1 MKRVRETM
9 SDFVS
14 DPSADSPALALG
26 VLDPLIGFR
35 MRRIHSRL
43 SEGFVARLAGHD
55 MRPGGFSAMAL
66 IAGNPGLSQRA
77 LSQEVGLD
85 QASVVFL
92 LHELETRGWAER
104 RRDPAD
110 RRRHRLFLTAQG
122 EAALQRM
129 AAAAVENEKDVRAVL
144 TPAEA
149 AMLWALLDRL
159 YRATTTGGL
168 TQTDR
173 AR

>member
-1 MKRVRETM
+1 M
-9 SDFVS
+9 SDRVP
-14 DPSADSPALALG
+14 DGPDEEPTLALG

-35 MRRIHSRL
+35 MRRIHNRL
-43 SEGFVARLAGHD
+43 SEGFVARLAGHG

-66 IAGNPGLSQRA
+66 ISSNPGLSQRV

-92 LHELETRGWAER
+92 LDELEARGWAER

-110 RRRHRLFLTAQG
+110 RRRHQLFLTPAG
-122 EAALQRM
+122 EDELARM
-129 AAAAVENEKDVRAVL
+129 AGAAIDNEKEVRAIL

-159 YRATTTGGL
+159 YRATTEPITPP
-168 TQTDR
+168 DR